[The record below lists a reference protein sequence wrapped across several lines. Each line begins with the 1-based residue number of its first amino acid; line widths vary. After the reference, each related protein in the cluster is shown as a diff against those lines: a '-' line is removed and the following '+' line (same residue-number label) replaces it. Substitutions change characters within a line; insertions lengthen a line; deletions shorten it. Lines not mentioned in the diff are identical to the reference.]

1 MTHGLAYSLFMAHPL
16 RWLAGPIAVLTTL
29 APLTAFA
36 QFKNGDELVKKN
48 VEFTQDVR
56 EEILKGVT
64 DILENRAFVPNVDFK
79 KWDGE
84 LAKSHDDLVKL
95 DTENAFTNGVNKLL
109 REFGITHIGLRTPK
123 SAEFR
128 RTGTT
133 SGLGMSAQFKD
144 GAMVVQ
150 SVTEGSPA
158 AQAGL
163 QVGDKIVEI
172 NGEPVKEDSKL
183 SADGEQ
189 PLQIKFVRGMDDAKE
204 VSIKSGSFV
213 APPRADTL
221 TWLGDDIAMIRINSF
236 SRGYEIENINKMM
249 SEAAKAKGV
258 IVDLRNNGG
267 GAVSNLAHLMGLFI
281 DSNEAVGTFVNRQ
294 MMAGYLKEK
303 NLETA
308 TVNEIAAWGTSKFRP
323 RAPSIPRY
331 EGRVA
336 VLINRGSASASEIFS
351 AAMKDVRGAEIVGQP
366 SRGAVLASVYGRLAG
381 GFEIQYPISDYVT
394 IKGVRLEGN
403 PVTPTL
409 AVEAGRGQ
417 DGDAVLEAAV
427 QALRSPISSRLF

>member
-1 MTHGLAYSLFMAHPL
+1 MAHPL

-29 APLTAFA
+29 APLAAFA

-95 DTENAFTNGVNKLL
+95 DSENAFTNGVNKLL

-183 SADGEQ
+183 SVEGEQ

-308 TVNEIAAWGTSKFRP
+308 TVNEIAAWGTSKYRP

-331 EGRVA
+331 EGKVA

-427 QALRSPISSRLF
+427 QALRSPLSSRLF